1 MFVRALHHWVPLMVV
16 AGLACLP
23 GCASRRP
30 IHDPDYVALEQAVAA
45 SYQAADPVR
54 LAQPQPAPQGKP
66 QPRTLAQCLEVAL
79 AQSPEIQAAQK
90 KVQSAAYRVP
100 QAASLPDP
108 QLGITT
114 LPEPIQT
121 AAGQQELGLQV
132 GQKFP
137 WPGKLDLRAQ
147 VAQAQLEAAQAE
159 LVATQLSVIER
170 VKRAYFELYFVQ
182 QAIRITEENRKLM
195 EQLLKIADARYRNNQ
210 VSQQDVLRAELE
222 LSNIDRELIAWRQ
235 RLESTRAR
243 LAQLMHID
251 PETPLVA
258 AGKLPP
264 EAIPQDMDQL
274 FRLALARRPELHA
287 QLARIRQGR
296 RQVDLAE
303 LDYLPDVTLSV
314 SWLDM
319 ARNGISPVANGRD
332 PVLLAASINLPIY
345 RKRLDAAVREA
356 ETQTVAAARSYDALR
371 DATLADVADL
381 MAQAQSQMDLLKL
394 FRQEIL
400 PKAELTFRV
409 SLEAYP
415 AGQIDFLQLIDNW
428 QQLLRYQLA
437 YERLQAQLRQTLAS
451 LERVIGQPELVPA
464 Q

>member
-1 MFVRALHHWVPLMVV
+1 MFVRALSHWVVPLGVV
-16 AGLACLP
+16 LACLP
-23 GCASRRP
+23 GCAWRRP
-30 IHDPDYVALEQAVAA
+30 IHDPDYVVLEQAVAA
-45 SYQAADPVR
+45 SYQAADPVSQAR
-54 LAQPQPAPQGKP
+54 PAPPP
-66 QPRTLAQCLEVAL
+66 QAKQVPRTLAQCLEVAL
-79 AQSPEIQAAQK
+79 AQNPNIHAAQK
-90 KVQSAAYRVP
+90 KVESLAYRVP

-108 QLGITT
+108 QMGVTT

-121 AAGQQELGLQV
+121 AAGQQELVLQV

-159 LVATQLSVIER
+159 LKAVQLEVIER
-170 VKRAYFELYFVQ
+170 VKRAYFELYFIQ

-222 LSNIDRELIAWRQ
+222 LSNIDRELIVWRQ
-235 RLESTRAR
+235 RLESTQAR
-243 LAQLMHID
+243 LAQLMHIA

-258 AGKLPP
+258 SGKLPP
-264 EAIPQDMDQL
+264 EAIPRDLDRL
-274 FRLALARRPELHA
+274 YRLALARRPELHA

-296 RQVDLAE
+296 RKVDLAE

-314 SWLDM
+314 SWIDV
-319 ARNGISPVANGRD
+319 ATNGISPVANGRD

-356 ETQTVAAARSYDALR
+356 ETETVSAARGYDALR

-381 MAQAQSQMDLLKL
+381 MAQAQSQFDLLKL

-437 YERLQAQLRQTLAS
+437 YERLQAQLRQTLSS
-451 LERVIGQPELVPA
+451 LERVIGQPELVPV

>member
-1 MFVRALHHWVPLMVV
+1 MFARALSGWTVLVG
-16 AGLACLP
+16 AALACLP

-45 SYQAADPVR
+45 SYQAADPIAPAR
-54 LAQPQPAPQGKP
+54 PAPPPKGEQ

-79 AQSPEIQAAQK
+79 GQNPRIRAAQK
-90 KVQSAAYRVP
+90 KVESLAYRVP

-108 QLGITT
+108 QLGVTT

-121 AAGQQELGLQV
+121 AAGQQELAIQV

-147 VAQAQLEAAQAE
+147 VAQAELEAAQAE
-159 LVATQLSVIER
+159 LLAVQLEVIER
-170 VKRAYFELYFVQ
+170 VKRTYFELYFIQ
-182 QAIRITEENRKLM
+182 RAIGITEENRKLM

-251 PETPLVA
+251 PQTPLAA

-264 EAIPQDMDQL
+264 EVIPQDMDRL

-296 RQVDLAE
+296 RKVELAE
-303 LDYLPDVTLSV
+303 LNYLPDVTLSV
-314 SWLDM
+314 SWIDV
-319 ARNGISPVANGRD
+319 ATNGISPVANGRD

-356 ETQTVAAARSYDALR
+356 ETQTVSAARSYDVLR
-371 DATLADVADL
+371 DATLGDVADL
-381 MAQAQSQMDLLKL
+381 MAQAQSQYDLLKL
-394 FRQEIL
+394 FREEIL

-437 YERLQAQLRQTLAS
+437 YERLQAQLRQTLSS

-464 Q
+464 R

>member
-1 MFVRALHHWVPLMVV
+1 MFVRASCCWMVLAGV
-16 AGLACLP
+16 ALFCLP

-30 IHDPDYVALEQAVAA
+30 IHDPDYVALEEAVAA
-45 SYQAADPVR
+45 SYQAADPVTPAR
-54 LAQPQPAPQGKP
+54 PAPAPNVKQL
-66 QPRTLAQCLEVAL
+66 PRTLAQCLEVAL
-79 AQSPEIQAAQK
+79 AQNPKIRAAQK
-90 KVQSAAYRVP
+90 NVESLAYRVP

-108 QLGITT
+108 QLGVTT

-121 AAGQQELGLQV
+121 AAGQQELAIQV

-137 WPGKLDLRAQ
+137 WPGKLDLQAQ

-159 LVATQLSVIER
+159 LKAVQLEVIER

-235 RLESTRAR
+235 QLESTQAR

-251 PETPLVA
+251 PETPLVVS
-258 AGKLPP
+258 GKLPP
-264 EAIPQDMDQL
+264 EAIPQDMDRL

-296 RQVDLAE
+296 RKVELAE
-303 LDYLPDVTLSV
+303 LNYLPDVTLSV
-314 SWLDM
+314 SWIDV
-319 ARNGISPVANGRD
+319 ATNGISPVANGRD

-356 ETQTVAAARSYDALR
+356 ETQTVSAARSYDVLR

-381 MAQAQSQMDLLKL
+381 MAQAQSQYDLLKL
-394 FRQEIL
+394 FREEIL

-437 YERLQAQLRQTLAS
+437 YERLQAQLRQTLSS

-464 Q
+464 R